1 MAHNNSGMG
10 WSGIV
15 SIPIPPDGATGQVL
29 TKSSPDDYD
38 TDWAAGG
45 GGGGLPPDGDYGNI
59 TVSGVGTVWTIDND
73 VVTFAKMQNST
84 AADVLIGRG
93 NGGGAGDFQEI
104 TLGPSL
110 SMTGT
115 VIDAVG
121 AGATVGAAWNFDTS
135 TVAADPGSK
144 KFRLNNAT
152 LASVTNIYVNDT
164 TVGNFDASTVLGF
177 MIAGNRVYIQQAND
191 ATRAALFV
199 LSGPP
204 VDNTGWW
211 TIPVTTVDDGGVL
224 YQNNAQCAFIF
235 LLTVAGAV
243 ADADYGDITVSG
255 AGSIWTIDND
265 VVTYAKMQNVSAAS
279 RLLGRGSAGG
289 AGNPEELT
297 LGTNLSLS
305 GTVLNA
311 TGGGGASKGLLVAS
325 VYGTLM
331 R

>member
-29 TKSSPDDYD
+29 TKQSPDDYD

-45 GGGGLPPDGDYGNI
+45 GGGGLPPDADYGDI

-93 NGGGAGDFQEI
+93 NGGGAGNFQEI
-104 TLGPSL
+104 TLGTNLSL
-110 SMTGT
+110 TGT
-115 VIDAVG
+115 V
-121 AGATVGAAWNFDTS
+121 
-135 TVAADPGSK
+135 
-144 KFRLNNAT
+144 LNAT
-152 LASVTNIYVNDT
+152 
-164 TVGNFDASTVLGF
+164 G
-177 MIAGNRVYIQQAND
+177 
-191 ATRAALFV
+191 
-199 LSGPP
+199 SG
-204 VDNTGWW
+204 
-211 TIPVTTVDDGGVL
+211 
-224 YQNNAQCAFIF
+224 
-235 LLTVAGAV
+235 V

-255 AGSIWTIDND
+255 AGTIWTIDND
-265 VVTYAKMQNVSAAS
+265 VVTNAKLANMAANTIKGNDTAGATDPTDIAVGTNTVLGRVAGNIVAAQLDTAQITDDAVTYAKMQNVSAAS

-311 TGGGGASKGLLVAS
+311 TGGGGSGASTGLLVAA
-325 VYGTLM
+325 VYGTL
-331 R
+331 RR